1 MKIKKFIA
9 TTLQE
14 GKALVFK
21 ELGDDAVILS
31 SRNVKKPG
39 SSQEFVEIVAAID
52 ETPGNSPQKSIL
64 LKQKE
69 LAARNSE
76 PKETSDDL
84 LLIANQIKY
93 EINDLKDSLQKS
105 FEIAKYPIKNV
116 IGNDL
121 GNLYKELIEIGFS
134 DYYVNSLIGKC
145 IEKGITEYRQ
155 GLELTKKLIL
165 EKVFLNL
172 NLGKNKS
179 RIINFIGSTGCGK
192 TTALIK
198 LAIVSKLIFETEVS
212 VYSADIYKIGGS
224 EQLQTLCSI
233 ANIPFKSV
241 YTAEELKTSVEKEN
255 PTTQIFI
262 DTFGASNLNTGK
274 IKEIKELFSEIK
286 VDETYLVLSITN
298 RNSVINS
305 SIKNFGILEPT
316 GLILTKSDEVEQFGS
331 FFENLNNVKIPIC
344 YITNGQR
351 IPDDIEPA
359 TKDLINS
366 MIFNHKEDF

>member
-14 GKALVFK
+14 GKALVLK

-39 SSQEFVEIVAAID
+39 STQEFVEIVAAID
-52 ETPGNSPQKSIL
+52 ETPINSPQKSIL

-69 LAARNSE
+69 LAALNTA
-76 PKETSDDL
+76 PKETSEDL
-84 LLIANQIKY
+84 LLIANQIQY

-105 FEIAKYPIKNV
+105 FENAKYPIKNI

-121 GNLYKELIEIGFS
+121 GSIYKKLIEIGFS

-145 IEKGITEYRQ
+145 IEKGITEYHK
-155 GLELTKKLIL
+155 GFELTKRLIL
-165 EKVFLNL
+165 EKIFLNL

-179 RIINFIGSTGCGK
+179 RIINFIGSTGSGK

-233 ANIPFKSV
+233 ANIPFKSI
-241 YTAEELKTSVEKEN
+241 YTAEELRTSVEKEN
-255 PTTQIFI
+255 PNTQIFI
-262 DTFGASNLNTGK
+262 DTFGASNLNTEK
-274 IKEIKELFSEIK
+274 IREIKDMFSEIK

-366 MIFNHKEDF
+366 MIFNNKEDF

>member
-14 GKALVFK
+14 GKALVLK

-52 ETPGNSPQKSIL
+52 ETPSNSPQKSIL

-76 PKETSDDL
+76 PKETSDDF
-84 LLIANQIKY
+84 LLIANQIQY
-93 EINDLKDSLQKS
+93 EIIDLKDSLQKS
-105 FEIAKYPIKNV
+105 FENAKYPIKNI

-121 GNLYKELIEIGFS
+121 GNIYKKLIEIGFS

-145 IEKGITEYRQ
+145 IEKGITDYHN
-155 GLELTKKLIL
+155 GFELTKRLIL
-165 EKVFLNL
+165 DKVFLNL
-172 NLGKNKS
+172 NLGKNKN

-198 LAIVSKLIFETEVS
+198 LAIVSKLIFETDVS

-255 PTTQIFI
+255 PNTQIFI

-305 SIKNFGILEPT
+305 SIKNFGVLEPT

-344 YITNGQR
+344 YITSGQR

-366 MIFNHKEDF
+366 MIFNNKEDF

>member
-1 MKIKKFIA
+1 MINR
-9 TTLQE
+9 E
-14 GKALVFK
+14 GRSVLPF
-21 ELGDDAVILS
+21 
-31 SRNVKKPG
+31 
-39 SSQEFVEIVAAID
+39 
-52 ETPGNSPQKSIL
+52 L
-64 LKQKE
+64 LK
-69 LAARNSE
+69 N
-76 PKETSDDL
+76 
-84 LLIANQIKY
+84 I
-93 EINDLKDSLQKS
+93 
-105 FEIAKYPIKNV
+105 

-121 GNLYKELIEIGFS
+121 GNIYKKLIEIGFS

-145 IEKGITEYRQ
+145 IEKGITDYHN
-155 GLELTKKLIL
+155 GFELTKRLIL
-165 EKVFLNL
+165 DKVFLNL
-172 NLGKNKS
+172 NLGKNKN

-198 LAIVSKLIFETEVS
+198 LAIVSKLIFETDVS

-255 PTTQIFI
+255 PNTQIFI

-305 SIKNFGILEPT
+305 SIKNFGVLEPT

-344 YITNGQR
+344 YITSGQR

-366 MIFNHKEDF
+366 MIFNNKEDF